1 MSPADLTS
9 PVTRGELQEAL
20 APLQQ
25 QVSAIEDKLT
35 PLQRQISQ
43 LEVNLGLWGGG
54 LLARIESGEKRMLD
68 RIESGE
74 KRMLDRIEARI
85 EASEQRLL
93 KELGRHISAAFE
105 AVSAQIS
112 AIDEKYA
119 DLPARVRRLEV
130 AP

>member
-1 MSPADLTS
+1 MNTADMTVS
-9 PVTRGELQEAL
+9 VTRGELQEAL
-20 APLQQ
+20 A
-25 QVSAIEDKLT
+25 

-54 LLARIESGEKRMLD
+54 LLARIESGEKRML
-68 RIESGE
+68 E
-74 KRMLDRIEARI
+74 RI

-93 KELGRHISAAFE
+93 DELGRHINAAFE

-112 AIDEKYA
+112 AVDEKYA